1 MKQRII
7 NTEKIFKG
15 GRAAAITALLLIPEF
30 QAPLQG
36 IGLRGTET
44 TAEALDTVLLL
55 TVVEELK
62 VHVAKTLVQ
71 DESQRIVA
79 VVTVEGVTG
88 TAGQPAVN
96 RLPDPA
102 TTVQKENAVIAQH
115 TLAIDYALQK
125 IIHQPGKLKTQ
136 PTGKLHGD
144 PIIGTPGPLLAGNTS
159 LTDYYR
165 FGGRTVTL
173 SETGIPVSDNMA
185 GDTMLMN
192 QHVPGDQKIFTGAFL
207 AQPVIHM
214 LAERPAH
221 LGKVH
226 PYIVTVTLERYH
238 VAVNA
243 RELYQTVSV
252 FHRLKNTKKEKP
264 P

>member
-15 GRAAAITALLLIPEF
+15 GRAAAIMALLLIPEF

-55 TVVEELK
+55 TVVEKLK
-62 VHVAKTLVQ
+62 VHVAKPLVQ

-102 TTVQKENAVIAQH
+102 AAVQKENAVIAKH
-115 TLAIDYALQK
+115 TLATRYTHEKAVE
-125 IIHQPGKLKTQ
+125 HHAE
-136 PTGKLHGD
+136 LHAEPAPVLDGD
-144 PIIGTPGPLLAGNTS
+144 AVVSAPCPLLAGNT
-159 LTDYYR
+159 
-165 FGGRTVTL
+165 TL
-173 SETGIPVSDNMA
+173 A
-185 GDTMLMN
+185 GNN
-192 QHVPGDQKIFTGAFL
+192 QTCHFVRGAFL
-207 AQPVIHM
+207 YHGQCGIHFSYRQDII
-214 LAERPAH
+214 LCSLGTKPEDRFLFFTERPAH

-226 PYIVTVTLERYH
+226 PHIGTVTLERYH